1 MNKEDYNDMIEMYRF
16 VSFEEFK
23 NKDLRCQEFK
33 NKHVDFRLTTGY
45 KYKDKDELIQQSSEA
60 KDDILC
66 AIIKSCLDFFDNRKL
81 TSVEQA
87 LSIAFHALLWSQGL
101 FHDQSNE
108 YDNENDVDVAFHGTV
123 ETIFKILKTINP
135 KRFQEIA
142 DGKY

>member
-1 MNKEDYNDMIEMYRF
+1 MDEEDYNDMIEMYRS
-16 VSFEEFK
+16 VSFEEFE
-23 NKDLRCQEFK
+23 NKDLRHQEFK

-45 KYKDKDELIQQSSEA
+45 KYKDEVELIHESSQA

-101 FHDQSNE
+101 CYEQSNG
-108 YDNENDVDVAFHGTV
+108 YDDENDVDIAFYGTV

-135 KRFQEIA
+135 KRFQEIIE
-142 DGKY
+142 GKY